1 MAKITILDPVA
12 SPPEVDPDPGPN
24 AGGLQDKVVGLRLD
38 SAWKS
43 YEWVLEIWEP
53 KLVAHGARVVRWV
66 AGNRVGDA
74 GERTS
79 GELKRFAADVDIG
92 IVGLGN

>member
-43 YEWVLEIWEP
+43 YEWVLEIW
-53 KLVAHGARVVRWV
+53 
-66 AGNRVGDA
+66 
-74 GERTS
+74 
-79 GELKRFAADVDIG
+79 
-92 IVGLGN
+92 

>member
-12 SPPEVDPDPGPN
+12 PPPDVDPDPGPV
-24 AGGLQDKVVGLRLD
+24 AGKLAGKVIGLRLD
-38 SAWKS
+38 TAWKS

-53 KLVAHGARVVRWV
+53 KLVAKGAKVVRWV
-66 AGNRVGDA
+66 AGNRVSDG

-79 GELKRFAADVDIG
+79 SELKRFAADVDIG